1 MIMMKIV
8 MVMMVVV
15 VEVVVVMMVVVA
27 VVVVV
32 MMMRMVI
39 MTMMRVM
46 VMAVTIGSDTF
57 CYFDVAD
64 YNVDVYDGEDAEG
77 GDVAD
82 EERASVMMLEPGKV
96 FGEIALMSEDCKR
109 KGRCTAL
116 KHSELLSL
124 HRHDFQT
131 VGVSQEN
138 GVRERAA
145 FLRCVEEGLLEDMSY
160 VDLQAMAGNLTE
172 KSYVGEHEILQQG
185 AEVDRVIFV
194 KSGFCKLVRQLH
206 PKCTEMFCRYAHY
219 GDPMPNPF
227 AASEEGLRVGQKG
240 VWPDQHQRKRRP
252 KKSEDSSA
260 NAEAPFSI
268 KSLAG
273 HQMLKK
279 VMPLVEKT
287 EEAEETSPAGEK
299 RPRFRTDTN
308 SSSSAEAPSPQDRGP
323 AAGQSLQ
330 VVVDI
335 ISKGSSVGVMELM
348 EGLTYQCTVI
358 SAPLAEIYSISKF
371 DFIRA
376 HKTITH
382 RLFCNYK
389 ARLSDSQLIWR
400 LVQKYR
406 WDHYKK
412 GLLSEIRSWHSSASR
427 GIIDREDPAPM
438 TGGSSLGDE
447 TCLRVGRGE
456 KLWDARAQT
465 PPNATYDPDRAVKQI
480 FHVEC
485 TRDEDGKPV
494 VTVDREQRDASM
506 DDFERKLQDGRH
518 HGNRPV
524 QRQAPED
531 GEERGRWCGGGER
544 CFQGRPECCG
554 LDAGAR
560 GSGEE
565 DPGGVPAGPE
575 GANRGTASSSE
586 GQGEVRKGP
595 EGTQTLCEADIAKES
610 SQTGLRRSSECP
622 GANQPKRQTSHGGC
636 SGLTR
641 ARIRFLARRPQS
653 SEYPVQVPAGRFK
666 AVVNLADTL
675 TQKFKKVAPIWVS
688 RNRRVKWRGIT
699 EGDLLVVNAPA
710 PPRASWVPCPGAD
723 WKLTGPEMAGAD
735 GERGAIPKQAREQ
748 PREQQLFFDNVNPAT
763 RLLEKRRQMYE
774 VQDALENQK
783 ARFAKEEDQFRKKE
797 EQLRDLQLQNQLVK
811 FNKFL
816 QDNEAKRQRS
826 EKRAAEEAAQIKQ
839 KDEEI
844 LDLEKQLEDSRAL
857 CDKLE
862 DEKNRN
868 MKYEDSVLPS
878 SLVEIWRLDD
888 DDDDDDGDAQNQR
901 HDSSLSSVQEAS
913 LLRAR
918 CPQAVTPVE
927 DGNSRW
933 GMHRAPLPGD
943 LSHVLLMEMQKMVD
957 KLQEK
962 MSEELRREMR
972 DMRELMF
979 AEEPGQRPMF
989 ASKSISKASF
999 MQSHCLVT

>member
-1 MIMMKIV
+1 MAGIEGHDVHSEMEDLVSAIV
-8 MVMMVVV
+8 PAIDGRSSAGTEDDLEDELRGRTTIRSKALRDILLKPVAERTRE
-15 VEVVVVMMVVVA
+15 EVDEVFHAVDKLQVA
-27 VVVVV
+27 FLANLDKDAK
-32 MMMRMVI
+32 RAI
-39 MTMMRVM
+39 CERLKWEEFEKDSL
-46 VMAVTIGSDTF
+46 I
-57 CYFDVAD
+57 FD
-64 YNVDVYDGEDAEG
+64 YGAEG
-77 GDVAD
+77 DKLYLIWSGTV
-82 EERASVMMLEPGKV
+82 ELKVPKERAEGSTMLHWAKPMRLEPGKV

-131 VGVSQEN
+131 VGVSQES

-506 DDFERKLQDGRH
+506 DDFERKLQDTMATARYRDKLRRTAK
-518 HGNRPV
+518 NV
-524 QRQAPED
+524 A
-531 GEERGRWCGGGER
+531 
-544 CFQGRPECCG
+544 
-554 LDAGAR
+554 AGAEVEN
-560 GSGEE
+560 GASK
-565 DPGGVPAGPE
+565 AGP
-575 GANRGTASSSE
+575 N
-586 GQGEVRKGP
+586 
-595 EGTQTLCEADIAKES
+595 
-610 SQTGLRRSSECP
+610 
-622 GANQPKRQTSHGGC
+622 
-636 SGLTR
+636 
-641 ARIRFLARRPQS
+641 
-653 SEYPVQVPAGRFK
+653 
-666 AVVNLADTL
+666 AVAL
-675 TQKFKKVAPIWVS
+675 TQ
-688 RNRRVKWRGIT
+688 
-699 EGDLLVVNAPA
+699 EL
-710 PPRASWVPCPGAD
+710 
-723 WKLTGPEMAGAD
+723 
-735 GERGAIPKQAREQ
+735 
-748 PREQQLFFDNVNPAT
+748 
-763 RLLEKRRQMYE
+763 
-774 VQDALENQK
+774 
-783 ARFAKEEDQFRKKE
+783 
-797 EQLRDLQLQNQLVK
+797 
-811 FNKFL
+811 
-816 QDNEAKRQRS
+816 
-826 EKRAAEEAAQIKQ
+826 EEAAKKTLEEYQQVQ
-839 KDEEI
+839 KERIEGLRQAARDKVKS
-844 LDLEKQLEDSRAL
+844 EKALKEPRRSARPTLRRNQARQDFVGPASARGPTSPRDKRATVAVPGSPEPGSVSLPAVRKVRSIPSKFQPGDSR
-857 CDKLE
+857 
-862 DEKNRN
+862 
-868 MKYEDSVLPS
+868 PS
-878 SLVEIWRLDD
+878 STSPIPSPR
-888 DDDDDDGDAQNQR
+888 
-901 HDSSLSSVQEAS
+901 SS
-913 LLRAR
+913 RK
-918 CPQAVTPVE
+918 
-927 DGNSRW
+927 SRQS
-933 GMHRAPLPGD
+933 G
-943 LSHVLLMEMQKMVD
+943 S
-957 KLQEK
+957 
-962 MSEELRREMR
+962 RET
-972 DMRELMF
+972 
-979 AEEPGQRPMF
+979 GG
-989 ASKSISKASF
+989 
-999 MQSHCLVT
+999 